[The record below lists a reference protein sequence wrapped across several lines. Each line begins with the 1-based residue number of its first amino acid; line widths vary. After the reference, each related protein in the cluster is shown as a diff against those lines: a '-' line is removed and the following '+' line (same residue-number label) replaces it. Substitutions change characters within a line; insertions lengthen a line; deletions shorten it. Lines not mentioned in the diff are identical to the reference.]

1 MGCSG
6 LGKYTNFTEHPVC
19 ISLICSIYYLELNL
33 LLLVSIPQK
42 FMILF
47 DEYCWRLLFLLE
59 FFKYNTKFLNEAAIC
74 IDCVYC
80 FLIDVKISPCA
91 GSQDCCRRFSGRRRR
106 HRRRSPPMGVGR
118 PPTRWPI
125 RLRDFGPR
133 LFSCPAPRAVAAAG
147 KDCHLLARSSLPGQ
161 TFPYRWELENIHMY
175 SIDFKLFRCEWGN
188 LAVMDIHY
196 IITF

>member
-1 MGCSG
+1 MY
-6 LGKYTNFTEHPVC
+6 LFNLFY
-19 ISLICSIYYLELNL
+19 LYLELNL

-59 FFKYNTKFLNEAAIC
+59 FLYHTKFLNEAAIC

-147 KDCHLLARSSLPGQ
+147 KDCHLLARFSLPGQ